1 MDENDIPTLGD
12 APLAPQKHPFPKD
25 IEPMDSSW
33 WLKDKEKRVCDLF
46 LGECLMNQPESYA
59 KIYKP
64 RTPSSKATGT
74 TRFFKRARV
83 RRYLYFKT
91 RKLEEKI
98 ELTQECILRDLML
111 VRDMALGR
119 VDQDIVVGQD
129 KGFVVTHKGRNTD
142 LKAANQALTQLGKF
156 HELGMWVEK
165 KETDIQVVNFN
176 FDMGGSDKSSEKVIN
191 QQKDLDHD

>member
-1 MDENDIPTLGD
+1 MVDLTIPRLGD
-12 APLAPQKHPFPKD
+12 TPLEPQKHPFPEV

-33 WLKDKEKRVCDLF
+33 WLKPKEKLVCDEY
-46 LGECLMNQPESYA
+46 LGECFMDQPKAFA

-64 RTPSSKATGT
+64 KTPSSKATGT

-83 RRYLYFKT
+83 RRYLYFRT

-98 ELTQECILRDLML
+98 ELTQESILLDLIL
-111 VRDMALGR
+111 VKEMALGR
-119 VDQDIVVGQD
+119 VDQEIVVGQD
-129 KGFVVTHKGRNTD
+129 KGFVVTHKGKNTD

-165 KETDIQVVNFN
+165 KETEVQVVNFN
-176 FDMGGSDKSSEKVIN
+176 FDMGSKEKTIN
-191 QQKDLDHD
+191 PTKDLEHDEA